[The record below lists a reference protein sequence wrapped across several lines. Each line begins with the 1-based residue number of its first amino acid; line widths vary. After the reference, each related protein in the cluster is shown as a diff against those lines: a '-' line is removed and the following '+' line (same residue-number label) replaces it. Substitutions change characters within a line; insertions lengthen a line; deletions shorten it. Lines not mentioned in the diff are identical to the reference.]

1 MPTRQYVEAIAAF
14 LEKLVMERYQIPLQ
28 IPPPHVGIY
37 PSSTT
42 KVASIGIQI
51 RHRITSHGFALN
63 VTDDVKY
70 WFDQIIACG
79 APDIKATSIES
90 ELRKLGKE
98 PFKRFEVED
107 VVPEAVAHLRRHSRG
122 SSSLLTVQSMP
133 SCIVFSRKVS
143 LLDYTNN
150 PSPFVP
156 RLFNSIF
163 ALLAPN

>member
-79 APDIKATSIES
+79 APDMKATSIES

-107 VVPEAVAHLRRHSRG
+107 VVPEAVAQFEETFQRELKPVDSAKHAELYRI
-122 SSSLLTVQSMP
+122 LTQG
-133 SCIVFSRKVS
+133 VS
-143 LLDYTNN
+143 
-150 PSPFVP
+150 
-156 RLFNSIF
+156 
-163 ALLAPN
+163 A

>member
-1 MPTRQYVEAIAAF
+1 MAICSQMSTRQYVEAIASC
-14 LEKLVMERYQIPLQ
+14 LEKLVMDKYEIPLQ

-42 KVASIGIQI
+42 KIASIGIQI

-90 ELRKLGKE
+90 ELRKLGKA
-98 PFKRFEVED
+98 PSRRYEVED
-107 VVPEAVAHLRRHSRG
+107 VVPKTIAQLEETFQREIKPVKEDAHPELYHILTQAVA
-122 SSSLLTVQSMP
+122 
-133 SCIVFSRKVS
+133 
-143 LLDYTNN
+143 
-150 PSPFVP
+150 
-156 RLFNSIF
+156 
-163 ALLAPN
+163 

>member
-1 MPTRQYVEAIAAF
+1 MSTRQYVEAIASC
-14 LEKLVMERYQIPLQ
+14 LEKLVMEKYQIPLQ

-42 KVASIGIQI
+42 KIASIGIQI

-90 ELRKLGKE
+90 ELRKSGKA
-98 PFKRFEVED
+98 PSRRYEVED
-107 VVPEAVAHLRRHSRG
+107 VVPSTIAQLEQTFKRDIIPVEKESNPELYRILTEAVA
-122 SSSLLTVQSMP
+122 
-133 SCIVFSRKVS
+133 
-143 LLDYTNN
+143 
-150 PSPFVP
+150 
-156 RLFNSIF
+156 
-163 ALLAPN
+163 